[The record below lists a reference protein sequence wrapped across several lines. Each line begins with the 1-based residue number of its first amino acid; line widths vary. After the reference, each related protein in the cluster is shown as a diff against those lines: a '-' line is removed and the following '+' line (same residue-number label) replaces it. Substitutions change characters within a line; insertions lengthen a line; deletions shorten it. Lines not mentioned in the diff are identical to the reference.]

1 MTGAEQ
7 AWAEQV
13 HHAAMAGDA
22 DGLRRLFEVGREL
35 FGEGLS
41 HQWAEALSA
50 FDSSAVTG

>member
-35 FGEGLS
+35 FGDDLS